1 MTIRNE
7 MLPKYLD
14 GFTKHIESKGW
25 EVIPFEHTYEV
36 LRAKK
41 DTEVMSIYKA
51 SRNIFLT
58 VTQESCIAWE
68 EYKKAINYVRP
79 TQEEIFAIMKGV

>member
-14 GFTKHIESKGW
+14 GFIKHIAPQGW
-25 EVIPFEHTYEV
+25 EAIPFEHPYEV

-41 DTEVMSIYKA
+41 GKEIMSIYKA

-68 EYKKAINYVRP
+68 EYKKVINYVRP